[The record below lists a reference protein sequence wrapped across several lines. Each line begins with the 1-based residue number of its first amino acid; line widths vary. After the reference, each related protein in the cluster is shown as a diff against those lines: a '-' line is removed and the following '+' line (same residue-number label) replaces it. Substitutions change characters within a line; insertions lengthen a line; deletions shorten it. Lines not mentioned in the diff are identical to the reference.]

1 MKIKE
6 YKNGYATFDRL
17 FPSGMYL
24 VQLYKGSEMVD
35 KIRCDTY
42 KMAMQYFQ
50 SFAKIAKNS

>member
-6 YKNGYATFDRL
+6 YKNGYATLERL

-24 VQLYKGSEMVD
+24 VQCYKGSELSD

-42 KMAMQYFQ
+42 RTAMEYFQ
-50 SFAKIAKNS
+50 AFAKIAKNA

>member
-6 YKNGYATFDRL
+6 YKNGYASFDRL

-24 VQLYKGSEMVD
+24 VQLYKNNEMMD

-42 KMAMQYFQ
+42 RNAMEYFQ
-50 SFAKIAKNS
+50 AFAKIAKNY